1 VIGDESM
8 DPFALLPR
16 QTQNSRVVREV
27 DPRASRN
34 LWLLLGLVAGL
45 VAGLALYAW
54 PRLQAQRLD
63 DRAAQMQRERER
75 LVEQNRK
82 LRLERASLE
91 NLERVHTI
99 ATRELGLST
108 PEPERIFVALK
119 PAAAPPSETRLVSA
133 PTRAEAPR
141 TN

>member
-1 VIGDESM
+1 MSGDDSI
-8 DPFALLPR
+8 DPFVLLPR

-27 DPRASRN
+27 DPQASRN
-34 LWLLLGLVAGL
+34 LWLLLALVAGL

-91 NLERVHTI
+91 NLERVQII
-99 ATRELGLST
+99 ATRDLGLAT
-108 PEPERIFVALK
+108 PEPDHIFVAVK
-119 PAAAPPSETRLVSA
+119 PPAPQPSGTRLVSV
-133 PTRAEAPR
+133 PPRAEAAR
-141 TN
+141 AN